1 MTSNS
6 IHPTSVIDSTARI
19 GEGVTIGPCSV
30 VGPNSVVGD
39 GTIVGPSCII
49 GPNTRLGRRNV
60 LHGHC
65 AIGGDPQ
72 DKSYKGEEVFLVIGD
87 DNHIREF
94 VTINRGTSKGDG
106 QTRVGHRNLFMACSH
121 VAHDC
126 VVGDGVILANNVL
139 LAGHVHVEDGATLSG
154 AVAVQQFVTI
164 GRMAYVGGH
173 ASVKKDFPP
182 FMKEDDPSQ
191 PRGVINFIGLQRG
204 GFSDDQ
210 IKALDEA
217 FRTVYVRSDTLAE
230 GIARVT
236 ASAPLSPEVALFIGS
251 LQRSHAARDG
261 RAREPR

>member
-1 MTSNS
+1 MNH
-6 IHPTSVIDSTARI
+6 IHPTAVVDPTARI
-19 GEGVTIGPCSV
+19 GANVKIGPCSV
-30 VGPNSVVGD
+30 IGANAVIGD
-39 GTIVGPSCII
+39 DTVVGPSCIV
-49 GPNTRLGRRNV
+49 GPNTTMGRRNV

-65 AIGGDPQ
+65 AVGGDPQ
-72 DKSYKGEEVFLVIGD
+72 DKSYRGEEVRLVLGD
-87 DNHIREF
+87 DNHVREF

-106 QTRVGHRNLFMACSH
+106 ITRVGNRNLFMACSH

-139 LAGHVHVEDGATLSG
+139 LAGHVSVDDGATLSG

-164 GRMAYVGGH
+164 GKMAYVGGH

-191 PRGVINFIGLQRG
+191 PRGVINFIGMQRAG
-204 GFSDDQ
+204 YSDEQ

-230 GIARVT
+230 GILRVT
-236 ASAPLSPEVALFIGS
+236 SAPMTAEVQLFIGA

>member
-1 MTSNS
+1 MAD
-6 IHPTSVIDSTARI
+6 IHPTAVVDPTARL
-19 GEGVTIGPCSV
+19 GERVKVGPCSV
-30 VGPNSVVGD
+30 IGAGAEIGDDTVIGPCCIVGPN
-39 GTIVGPSCII
+39 TA
-49 GPNTRLGRRNV
+49 LGRRNV

-65 AIGGDPQ
+65 AVGGDPQ
-72 DKSYKGEEVFLVIGD
+72 DKSYRGEDVHLVVGD

-106 QTRVGHRNLFMACSH
+106 FTRVGNRNLFMACSH

-126 VVGDGVILANNVL
+126 TVGDGVILANNVL
-139 LAGHVHVEDGATLSG
+139 LAGHVNVDDGATLSG

-191 PRGVINFIGLQRG
+191 PRGVINFIGMQRAG
-204 GFSDDQ
+204 YSDDQ

-230 GIARVT
+230 GILRVT
-236 ASAPLSPEVALFIGS
+236 SAPMTAEVSLFIGA